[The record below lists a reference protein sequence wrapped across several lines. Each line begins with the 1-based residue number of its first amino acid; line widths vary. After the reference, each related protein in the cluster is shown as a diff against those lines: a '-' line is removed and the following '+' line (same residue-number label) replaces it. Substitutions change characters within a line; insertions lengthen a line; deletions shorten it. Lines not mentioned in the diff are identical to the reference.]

1 MGRVCQS
8 SLIGDRRVNLGNT
21 FTVEIRNSVFRIQYQ
36 TLLIFTKDSVVCM
49 KYLIKFQIF
58 LV

>member
-1 MGRVCQS
+1 MSRVCQS

-21 FTVEIRNSVFRIQYQ
+21 FTVEIRNSVFRIYQ

-49 KYLIKFQIF
+49 KYLI
-58 LV
+58 